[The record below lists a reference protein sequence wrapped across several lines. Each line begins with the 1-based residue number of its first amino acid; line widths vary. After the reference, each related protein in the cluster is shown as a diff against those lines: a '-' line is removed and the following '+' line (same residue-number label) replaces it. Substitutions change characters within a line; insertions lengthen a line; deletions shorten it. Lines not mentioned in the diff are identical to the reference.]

1 MSSYVIDKKEYIKCA
16 GYIAG
21 LQEAKNRFNESS
33 LYLYNNA
40 VGRLYSKQDIIYEL
54 FYLLKANTLSVCVQY
69 NDYQEAKN
77 LYDFLEP
84 TEEEK
89 ALFNEYIAKGKKAA
103 FNPEALLDI
112 ILYISDFIDCFHY
125 QTSSDLSKDGLIFL
139 RYCLSR
145 IASRYRDLNEDYEST
160 L

>member
-1 MSSYVIDKKEYIKCA
+1 MSSYVIDKKEYIRCA

-21 LQEAKNRFNESS
+21 LQEAKNRFNESA
-33 LYLYNNA
+33 LYLYNHEA
-40 VGRLYSKQDIIYEL
+40 GRLYSKQDIILEL
-54 FYLLKANTLSVCVQY
+54 FNLLKANTLSVYVQY
-69 NDYQEAKN
+69 NDYREAKN

-89 ALFNEYIAKGKKAA
+89 ALFNEYAVRGKKAA
-103 FNPEALLDI
+103 FDPETLLGI
-112 ILYISDFIDCFHY
+112 ILYVSDFIDCFNY
-125 QTSSDLSKDGLIFL
+125 QTSYDLGKGGLMFL

-145 IASRYRDLNEDYEST
+145 IVSRYRDLNANYEST